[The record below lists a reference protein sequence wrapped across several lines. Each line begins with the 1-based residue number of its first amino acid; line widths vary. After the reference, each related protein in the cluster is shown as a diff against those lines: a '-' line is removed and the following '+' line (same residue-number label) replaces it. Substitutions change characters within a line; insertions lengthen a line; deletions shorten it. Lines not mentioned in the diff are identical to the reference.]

1 MVAIAASKQVA
12 GKICK
17 FDLGMSFLAL
27 TTQLR
32 VSYRTGRDD
41 MVKDFYEPCLERAVL
56 YRRAVGY
63 FTSSS
68 LALAARGVAN
78 LVARRGKMQ
87 LVASPHLEEADIEA
101 LELAK
106 ENPTRVLRQ
115 IVVRSLGQIEDLLSR
130 ERLNALAWLI
140 ADGSLEV
147 RLALRANKRGHL
159 ARGIYHEKIGI
170 FADGDGNHIAFAGSA
185 NETAGG
191 LVDNFE
197 SIKVF
202 WSWDD
207 AQGRVAEEIR
217 NFDALWNDQTA
228 GLRVVEFTEISRE
241 LLQRYQLT
249 QRPEI
254 HEESVEY
261 RVAAKIIKPGTIPS
275 DRELRDYQKVAIREW
290 LKHEGRGILAMAT
303 GTGKTFTALYL
314 ACRLHEKA
322 RRLVVVVV
330 CPYINLALQWV
341 EEMKKFGLNPVCCF
355 RSKEEW
361 EERLQSE
368 TTAIFS
374 AVDRILPIVAVNRT
388 FGSQG
393 FQKMLRPDKI
403 PHLLIADEVHNLGAS
418 DLRRNLDPRIQYRL
432 GLSATPERHG
442 DEEGTQALF
451 DYFGDIVFEYSLK
464 DAIAGGHL
472 CRYFYY
478 PVLVRL
484 NDKEA
489 EEYWSLTM
497 EIARAVPSDEDGE
510 MSERMKQLLIRR
522 ARLLAAAA
530 EKLPMLKRVVSERK
544 EPVRKALIYCGDGR
558 VENIDDGVMERQV
571 LAACKLLGEE
581 CALRV
586 RKFTCDE
593 PDEEREVIL
602 NHLKSGNLDAL
613 VAIRCLDEGI
623 DVPDVQLGFILAS
636 STNPRQFIQRRGRLL
651 RKSGGKDFSHIWDFI
666 VEPPD
671 FSGSSDD
678 RAFNVERR
686 LFQRELRRIL
696 EFCET
701 AENGPAAL
709 HKLFALRKR
718 YNLLAETL
726 E

>member
-1 MVAIAASKQVA
+1 MANFLQLA
-12 GKICK
+12 G
-17 FDLGMSFLAL
+17 
-27 TTQLR
+27 QLR
-32 VSYRTGRDD
+32 VSYRSGRDD
-41 MVKDFYEPCLERAVL
+41 LVRDFYVPCLERAVL

-63 FTSSS
+63 FTSAS
-68 LALAARGVAN
+68 LATAARGVAS
-78 LVARRGKMQ
+78 LVARHGKMQ
-87 LVASPHLEEADIEA
+87 LVASPHLEESDIEA
-101 LELAK
+101 LNLAM
-106 ENPTRVLRQ
+106 ENPTSVLRK
-115 IVVRSLGQIEDLLSR
+115 VVQRSLGEIEDLLER

-140 ADGSLEV
+140 ADGALEI
-147 RLALRANKRGHL
+147 RLAVRANDRGRL

-170 FADGDGNHIAFAGSA
+170 FSDAEGNHIAFAGSA

-207 AQGRVAEEIR
+207 AQKRTSEEIQ
-217 NFDALWNDQTA
+217 NFAALWNDQTP
-228 GLRVVEFTEISRE
+228 GLRVIDFTEASRE
-241 LLQRYQLT
+241 LLKPYQLS
-249 QRPEI
+249 QRPEL
-254 HEESVEY
+254 HEDPVEY
-261 RVAAKIIKPGTIPS
+261 RLPEKTIKPGTIPS
-275 DRELRDYQKVAIREW
+275 GRELRQYQKKAIREW
-290 LKHEGRGILAMAT
+290 LNHNGRGILAMAT
-303 GTGKTFTALYL
+303 GTGKTFTALYV

-322 RRLVVVVV
+322 TRLVVLVV

-355 RSKEEW
+355 RSKNDW
-361 EERLQSE
+361 EEQLQSE
-368 TTAIFS
+368 ITALFS
-374 AVDRILPIVAVNRT
+374 ASNRILPIVAVNKT
-388 FGSQG
+388 FSSSN
-393 FQKMLRPDKI
+393 FQKMLRPEKI
-403 PHLLIADEVHNLGAS
+403 PHLLIADEVHNMGAR
-418 DLRRNLDPRIQYRL
+418 DLRTNLDSRIQYRL

-442 DEEGTQALF
+442 DDEGTQAIL
-451 DYFGDIVFEYSLK
+451 DYFGDVIFEYPIK
-464 DAIAGGHL
+464 DAIAEGHL

-478 PVLVRL
+478 PVLVKL

-489 EEYWSLTM
+489 EEYWTITM
-497 EIARAVPSDEDGE
+497 DIARAIPSDETGE
-510 MSERMKQLLIRR
+510 MSERLKQLLIRR

-530 EKLPMLKRVVSERK
+530 EKLPMLKRVVMEQK
-544 EPVRKALIYCGDGR
+544 NPVRKALIYCGDGR
-558 VENIDDGVMERQV
+558 VENLDDGIMERQV

-581 CALRV
+581 CGLRV

-593 PDEEREVIL
+593 PDDEREVIL
-602 NHLKSGNLDAL
+602 GHLKSGNLDAL

-651 RKSGGKDFSHIWDFI
+651 RRADGKDFAHIWDFI

-671 FSGSSDD
+671 FSGNSDD

-686 LFQRELRRIL
+686 LFQRELKRIL

-709 HKLFALRKR
+709 HQLYSLRKQ
-718 YNLLAETL
+718 YNLLAQTL

>member
-1 MVAIAASKQVA
+1 MANFLQLA
-12 GKICK
+12 G
-17 FDLGMSFLAL
+17 
-27 TTQLR
+27 QLQ
-32 VSYRTGRDD
+32 VSYRSGRDD
-41 MVKDFYEPCLERAVL
+41 LVRDFYVPCLERAVL

-63 FTSSS
+63 FTSAS
-68 LALAARGVAN
+68 LATAARGVAS
-78 LVARRGKMQ
+78 LVARHGKMQ
-87 LVASPHLEEADIEA
+87 LVASPHLEESDIEA
-101 LELAK
+101 LNLAK
-106 ENPTRVLRQ
+106 ENPTSVLRK
-115 IVVRSLGQIEDLLSR
+115 VVQRSLGEIEDLLER

-140 ADGSLEV
+140 ADGALEI
-147 RLALRANKRGHL
+147 RLAVRANDRGRL
-159 ARGIYHEKIGI
+159 TRGIYHEKIGI
-170 FADGDGNHIAFAGSA
+170 FSDTDGNHIAFAGSA

-207 AQGRVAEEIR
+207 AQKRTSEEIQ
-217 NFDALWNDQTA
+217 NFAALWNDQTP
-228 GLRVVEFTEISRE
+228 GLRIIDFTEASRE
-241 LLQRYQLT
+241 LLKPYQLS
-249 QRPEI
+249 QRPEL
-254 HEESVEY
+254 HEDPVEY
-261 RVAAKIIKPGTIPS
+261 RLPAKTIKPGTIPS
-275 DRELRDYQKVAIREW
+275 GRELREYQKKAIREW
-290 LKHEGRGILAMAT
+290 LNHNGRGILAMAT

-322 RRLVVVVV
+322 PRLVVLVV

-355 RSKEEW
+355 RSKNDW
-361 EERLQSE
+361 EEQLQGE
-368 TTAIFS
+368 ITAIFS
-374 AVDRILPIVAVNRT
+374 SSNRILPIVAVNKT
-388 FGSQG
+388 FSSTN
-393 FQKMLRPDKI
+393 FQKMLRPEKI
-403 PHLLIADEVHNLGAS
+403 PHLLIADEVHNLGAK
-418 DLRRNLDPRIQYRL
+418 DLRTNLDTRIQYRL

-442 DEEGTQALF
+442 DDEGTQAILN
-451 DYFGDIVFEYSLK
+451 YFGDVIFEYPIK
-464 DAIAGGHL
+464 DAIAEGHL

-478 PVLVRL
+478 PVLVKL

-489 EEYWSLTM
+489 EEYWNLTM
-497 EIARAVPSDEDGE
+497 DIARAIPSDETGE
-510 MSERMKQLLIRR
+510 MSERLKQLLIRR

-530 EKLPMLKRVVSERK
+530 DKLPMLKKVVMEQKS
-544 EPVRKALIYCGDGR
+544 PVRKALIYCGDGR
-558 VENIDDGVMERQV
+558 VENLDDGTMERQV

-581 CALRV
+581 CGLRV

-593 PDEEREVIL
+593 PDVEREAIL
-602 NHLKSGNLDAL
+602 SQLKSGNLDAL

-651 RKSGGKDFSHIWDFI
+651 RKADGKDFAHIWDFI

-686 LFQRELRRIL
+686 LFQRELKRIL

-709 HKLFALRKR
+709 HKLYTLRKR
-718 YNLLAETL
+718 YNLLAQTL

>member
-1 MVAIAASKQVA
+1 MAAKNRKSGQ
-12 GKICK
+12 ICK
-17 FDLGMSFLAL
+17 FEFFMSLIAL
-27 TTQLR
+27 TKDLR
-32 VSYRTGRDD
+32 VSYRSGRDD
-41 MVKDFYEPCLERAVL
+41 LVKDFYQPCLQEAVL

-68 LALAARGVAN
+68 LSTAARGVAN
-78 LVARRGKMQ
+78 LVARRGKMK
-87 LVASPHLEEADIEA
+87 LVASPYLDEADITA

-106 ENPTRVLRQ
+106 DNPNSVLRQ
-115 IVVRSLGQIEDLLSR
+115 IAVRSLGQIEDLLSR

-140 ADGSLEV
+140 ADGSLEI
-147 RLALRANKRGHL
+147 RLALRANDRGRL
-159 ARGIYHEKIGI
+159 TRGIYHEKIGI
-170 FADGDGNHIAFAGSA
+170 FSDADGNHIAFAGSA
-185 NETAGG
+185 NETVGG

-207 AQGRVAEEIR
+207 IQKRTNEEIQ
-217 NFDALWNDQTA
+217 NFEALWTDQTP
-228 GLRVVEFTEISRE
+228 GLRIIDFTEISRE
-241 LLQRYQLT
+241 LLKPYQLNH
-249 QRPEI
+249 RPEL
-254 HEESVEY
+254 HEDPVEY
-261 RVAAKIIKPGTIPS
+261 RLPAKTIKPGTIPGG
-275 DRELRDYQKVAIREW
+275 RELREYQKTAIREW
-290 LKHEGRGILAMAT
+290 LKHNGRGILAMAT

-322 RRLVVVVV
+322 PRLVMIVV

-355 RSKEEW
+355 RSKDEW
-361 EERLQSE
+361 EEQLQSE

-374 AVDRILPIVAVNRT
+374 ASNRILPIVAVNRT
-388 FGSQG
+388 FSSQN

-418 DLRRNLDPRIQYRL
+418 DLRKNLDSRIQYRL

-442 DEEGTQALF
+442 DDEGTQVLL
-451 DYFGDIVFEYSLK
+451 DYFGDVVFEYPIK
-464 DAIAGGHL
+464 DAIAEGHL
-472 CRYFYY
+472 CRYFYH
-478 PVLVRL
+478 PVLVKL
-484 NDKEA
+484 NEKEA

-497 EIARAVPSDEDGE
+497 EIARAIPSDENGE
-510 MSERMKQLLIRR
+510 MSERLKQLLIRR

-530 EKLPMLKRVVSERK
+530 EKLPMLKKIVTEQK

-558 VENIDDGVMERQV
+558 VENLEDGLMERQV
-571 LAACKLLGEE
+571 MAACKLLGEE
-581 CALRV
+581 CGLRV

-593 PDEEREVIL
+593 PDDERETIL
-602 NHLKSGNLDAL
+602 GHLKSGNLDAW
-613 VAIRCLDEGI
+613 VAIRCLDEVI

-651 RKSGGKDFSHIWDFI
+651 RKSEGKDFAHIWDFI

-671 FSGSSDD
+671 FSGNSDD
-678 RAFNVERR
+678 KAFNVERR
-686 LFQRELRRIL
+686 LFQRELKRIL

-709 HKLFALRKR
+709 HKLYSLRKR
-718 YNLLAETL
+718 YNLLAQTL